1 MAKKEDVSKLSAKV
15 IFERGLLSRNP
26 VLVHAIG
33 LCPLIAVAKSASTAL
48 ALSVVSAIILIACE
62 ALAALVYKKLP
73 KWLRI
78 GVYAL
83 TGIIIVI
90 PIQLF
95 MEKFLPSVTVNLG
108 IYIPLLTVNSL
119 VMHRCETFAL
129 AVPVK
134 KAFLDA
140 AANSLGYAIALMLTG
155 IIREMLGSSSIFGI
169 YLDFLPLAEGFL
181 MPFCGFIILGFIAAF
196 ANWMRSRYKIGEE
209 FDKHPA
215 DLAMERARRERAL
228 KIEAEKAA
236 RAASEAAEASAAE
249 NEAPAEA
256 EAEAEAEE
264 EAAWAEAE
272 EQPSESPEKEA
283 QSDEDNQ

>member
-1 MAKKEDVSKLSAKV
+1 MAKKEDVSKLSTKV

-48 ALSVVSAIILIACE
+48 ALAIVSAVILISCE
-62 ALAALVYKKLP
+62 VLAALVYKKMP

-78 GVYAL
+78 GVYTL
-83 TGIIIVI
+83 TGIVIVI

-119 VMHRCETFAL
+119 IMHRCETFAV

-155 IIREMLGSSSIFGI
+155 IIREMLGSSSIFGV

-215 DLAMERARRERAL
+215 DIAMERARRERAM
-228 KIEAEKAA
+228 KIEAGKEA
-236 RAASEAAEASAAE
+236 RKASEQALAAEAETS
-249 NEAPAEA
+249 AEA
-256 EAEAEAEE
+256 EGEETEE
-264 EAAWAEAE
+264 EHEIQE
-272 EQPSESPEKEA
+272 TSEMPESPEKEA
-283 QSDEDNQ
+283 QTDEDNQ

>member
-1 MAKKEDVSKLSAKV
+1 MAKKEDLSRLSARD

-48 ALSVVSAIILIACE
+48 ALSIVSAIILIACE
-62 ALAALVYKKLP
+62 VLSSLVYKKIP

-83 TGIIIVI
+83 TGIVIVI

-119 VMHRCETFAL
+119 VMQRCETFAV

-140 AANSLGYAIALMLTG
+140 AANSLGYALALMLTG
-155 IIREMLGSSSIFGI
+155 MIREMLGSSSIFGI

-209 FDKHPA
+209 FDRHPA
-215 DLAMERARRERAL
+215 DLAMERTRRERAL
-228 KIEAEKAA
+228 KAEQEKAA
-236 RAASEAAEASAAE
+236 R
-249 NEAPAEA
+249 EA
-256 EAEAEAEE
+256 EQAEAEAEE
-264 EAAWAEAE
+264 KAPAEKISEEAETAEAE
-272 EQPSESPEKEA
+272 NETQESPEKEA
-283 QSDEDNQ
+283 QSDEYNQ